1 MTDKQIISADQHLPE
16 QLSIIPMLGKPI
28 FPGIFTPIMITSGR
42 DKKVVEEALAKD
54 NAIGLVLTKEEQDE
68 KPGPDDIF
76 RVGTA
81 ARIVKKVNLP
91 DGGIN
96 LFITTVKRFKIDK
109 LMNKEAP
116 FAAQVEYLEDKLDSP
131 PDEIKALTRS
141 LIQEMKMISEENPLF
156 SEEMR
161 LNMVNI
167 DNPGKIADFIAS
179 ILNIDRMKQ
188 QTILE
193 TLDVRD
199 RMEQVLIFIKN
210 EQELIRIQRKIA
222 GEINDRIE
230 KSQREY
236 FLREEIKAIKEELG
250 EPSDARSNEYM
261 KFKEMIDKLD
271 FDGEVKEQ
279 VDSEMEKFSLM
290 EPSSSEYVVT
300 RNYLDTIVNLPWED
314 PEPDIID
321 IAKGRKILD
330 RDHYGL
336 EDVKER
342 ILEYLAVRKLKNDTK
357 GSIILLVGP
366 PGVGKT
372 SIGKSIA
379 STLNRKFFRFS
390 VGGMRDEAEIKG
402 HRRTYVG
409 AMPGKIIQGMKIVKS
424 KAPVFMIDEIDK
436 LGNSYQGDPSSALL
450 ETLDPEQNVEFR
462 DHYLDL
468 PFDLSQVLFICTA
481 NSMDTIPRPLLDR
494 MEVIRLSGYIADEK
508 VEIAKKYII
517 PKSLKKHGLD
527 KKSIRYQ
534 KTALKAIAE
543 GYAREAGMR
552 NFEKAVDRIN
562 RKAAFKIVSQEPEL
576 PLTISRDVLAE
587 YLKKP
592 YFRDDEI
599 KKASSPGTAIGLAW
613 TSMGGDTLLIE
624 SVAFPGKGGLKLTG
638 QMGDVM
644 KESANIAFTHL
655 RKRGPVFNDLKGW
668 FEKNTIHLHIPEG
681 ATPKD
686 GPSAGITMTVSMM
699 SLYLK
704 RKMKANM
711 AMTGELSLTGDVLP
725 IGGLKE
731 KTIAARRN
739 KIKEIIIPRANE
751 RDLDEI
757 PEHIRKGITFY
768 PVSRIEEVLELAF
781 PGLGK

>member
-1 MTDKQIISADQHLPE
+1 MLDKQIISADQNLPE
-16 QLSIIPMLGKPI
+16 QLHIIPMLGKPI
-28 FPGIFTPIMITSGR
+28 FPGIFTPIMITSGQ
-42 DKKVVEEALAKD
+42 DKKVVEEALEKD
-54 NAIGLVLTKEEQDE
+54 NAIGLVLTKDEHDE
-68 KPGPDDIF
+68 KPGPDDITQ
-76 RVGTA
+76 VGTA

-96 LFITTVKRFKIDK
+96 LFITTVKRFRIER
-109 LMNKEAP
+109 LMNVHSP
-116 FAAQVEYLEDKLDSP
+116 FMAQVEYLDDQVDSSP
-131 PDEIKALTRS
+131 EEIKALTRS

-179 ILNIDRMKQ
+179 ILNIDRDKQ
-188 QTILE
+188 QNILE
-193 TLDVRD
+193 TLDVRQ
-199 RMEQVLIFIKN
+199 RMEQVLIYIKN

-222 GEINDRIE
+222 GEINERIE

-236 FLREEIKAIKEELG
+236 FLREEIKAIREELG
-250 EPSDARSNEYM
+250 EPSDSKSSEYM

-271 FDGEVKEQ
+271 FEGEIKDQ
-279 VDSEMEKFSLM
+279 VGSELEKFSLM
-290 EPSSSEYVVT
+290 DPSSSEYVVT
-300 RNYLDTIVNLPWED
+300 RNYLDTIVNLPWEN
-314 PEPDIID
+314 PEPDEID
-321 IAKGRKILD
+321 LAKGRKILN

-409 AMPGKIIQGMKIVKS
+409 AMPGKIIQGLKIVKS

-436 LGNSYQGDPSSALL
+436 LGSSYQGDPSSALL

-468 PFDLSQVLFICTA
+468 PYDLSHVLFICTA
-481 NSMDTIPRPLLDR
+481 NNMDTIPRPLLDR

-527 KKSIRYQ
+527 KSSIRYQ

-562 RKAAFKIVSQEPEL
+562 RKAAYKVVMEEAEL
-576 PLTISRDVLAE
+576 PLMISKDVLVD

-599 KKASSPGTAIGLAW
+599 KRANTPGTAIGLAW
-613 TSMGGDTLLIE
+613 TSMGGDTLIIE
-624 SVAFPGKGGLKLTG
+624 AQSVPGKGVLKLTG

-644 KESANIAFTHL
+644 KESANIAYTHL
-655 RKRGPVFNDLKGW
+655 RKRGPVFKEIKGW
-668 FEKNTIHLHIPEG
+668 FDRNSIHLHIPEG

-686 GPSAGITMTVSMM
+686 GPSAGITMTVALL
-699 SLYLK
+699 SLYLNK
-704 RKMKANM
+704 KIKANM

-739 KIKEIIIPRANE
+739 KIKEIIIPSANE

-768 PVSRIEEVLELAF
+768 PVKRIEEVIELAF
-781 PGLGK
+781 PGLKA

>member
-16 QLSIIPMLGKPI
+16 QLNIIPMLGKPI
-28 FPGIFTPIMITSGR
+28 FPGIFTPIMITSGQ
-42 DKKVVEEALAKD
+42 DKKVVEEALEKD

-68 KPGPDDIF
+68 SPGPDDIH
-76 RVGTA
+76 RIGTA

-96 LFITTVKRFKIDK
+96 LFITTVKRFRILK
-109 LMNKEAP
+109 LMNEKAP
-116 FAAQVEYLEDKLDSP
+116 FMAQVEYLEDELDSSP
-131 PDEIKALTRS
+131 EEIKALTRS

-179 ILNIDRMKQ
+179 ILNIDREKQ
-188 QTILE
+188 QKIME
-193 TLDVRD
+193 TLNVRD

-222 GEINDRIE
+222 GEINERIE

-236 FLREEIKAIKEELG
+236 FLREELKAIREELG
-250 EPSDARSNEYM
+250 EPSDAKSSEYH

-271 FDGEVKEQ
+271 FQGEVKEQ
-279 VDSEMEKFSLM
+279 VDSELEKFALM

-314 PEPDIID
+314 PEPDTID
-321 IAKGRKILD
+321 LAKGRKILD

-342 ILEYLAVRKLKNDTK
+342 IMEYLAVRKLKKDSK

-379 STLNRKFFRFS
+379 STLNRNFFRFS

-409 AMPGKIIQGMKIVKS
+409 AMPGKIIQGLKIVKS

-450 ETLDPEQNVEFR
+450 ETLDPEQNIEFR
-462 DHYLDL
+462 DHYLDI
-468 PFDLSQVLFICTA
+468 PYDLSQVLFICTA

-527 KKSIRYQ
+527 KKTIRYQ

-562 RKAAFKIVSQEPEL
+562 RKAAYRVVSEEAEL
-576 PLTISRDVLAE
+576 PLVISKQVLPD

-599 KKASSPGTAIGLAW
+599 KRASTPGTAIGLAW

-624 SVAFPGKGGLKLTG
+624 AVAFAGKGGLKLTG

-644 KESANIAFTHL
+644 KESANIAFTHM
-655 RKRGPVFNDLKGW
+655 RMRGPQFKEAKGW
-668 FEKNTIHLHIPEG
+668 FEKNITHLHIPEG

-686 GPSAGITMTVSMM
+686 GPSAGITMTVAML
-699 SLYLK
+699 SLYLNK
-704 RKMKANM
+704 KIKANL
-711 AMTGELSLTGDVLP
+711 AMTGELSLTGEVLP

-739 KIKEIIIPRANE
+739 KIKEIIIPKANE

-768 PVSRIEEVLELAF
+768 PVSRIEEVLEISF
-781 PGLGK
+781 NGLKN